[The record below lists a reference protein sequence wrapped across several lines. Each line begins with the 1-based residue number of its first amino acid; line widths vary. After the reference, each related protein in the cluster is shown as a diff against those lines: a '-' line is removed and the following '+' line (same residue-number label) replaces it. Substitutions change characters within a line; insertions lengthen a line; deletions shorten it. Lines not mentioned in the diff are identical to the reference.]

1 MIYVIIALSF
11 LCIYLIV
18 RLVKEIR
25 FQKDVRKQLEYIKGK
40 DTNRVVNYG
49 AGGENAKFV
58 NCINEILE
66 EKRKESILY
75 QRKSHDVDQMITNI
89 SHDIRTPLTSA
100 LGYINIIRNFELD
113 EDEKNRELEVVERR
127 MKRMEELIDQFFE
140 FSKVI
145 SKDEE
150 IKKEKINLISALE
163 EAIAHYF
170 DDYEEKGRII
180 KLDYKSRKEFLFSNR
195 GMLLRIFDNII
206 NNALKHGEGDLCIS
220 VTKVEDEYTIEFAN
234 DVDDDNLDV
243 DQIFDEFYTTDIS
256 RTKGSTGLGLAIV
269 KQFTELLGGNVSA
282 EKKEK
287 KFSVIVKFESFEEKQ
302 IINGG

>member
-40 DTNRVVNYG
+40 DTNRVVNCG

-100 LGYINIIRNFELD
+100 LGYINIIRNFDLD
-113 EDEKNRELEVVERR
+113 EDEKNRELEVIERR

-287 KFSVIVKFESFEEKQ
+287 KFSVIVKFESFEEKTD
-302 IINGG
+302 N